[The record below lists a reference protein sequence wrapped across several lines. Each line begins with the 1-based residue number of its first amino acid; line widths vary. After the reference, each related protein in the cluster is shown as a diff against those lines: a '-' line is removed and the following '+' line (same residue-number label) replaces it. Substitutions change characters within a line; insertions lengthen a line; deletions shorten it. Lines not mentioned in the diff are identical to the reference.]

1 MKKKIISILVCT
13 VTILSLVGCGDS
25 SSKETATSSNST
37 SASDSADKKDTNAN
51 DEKKTE
57 SKVIFDDE
65 FAKVT
70 YTGVDRDGAMGPE
83 INLEIENKGD
93 KDITVQVGD
102 ISVDNSMEDTIFS
115 CDVVKGKNAK
125 DSITFTNDKMDKNF
139 KSVEGKFIIIDKN
152 DITSTL
158 KEEPFKL
165 DC

>member
-37 SASDSADKKDTNAN
+37 SASDSADKKDTN
-51 DEKKTE
+51 DEKKAE

-152 DITSTL
+152 ELPIMFIKSRTKHANT
-158 KEEPFKL
+158 
-165 DC
+165 